1 MKFKRGG
8 ECGSRVLRAVN
19 TMHKL
24 ARKMTKRLALI
35 LVIVAF
41 IFFPAIN
48 VPIAYADYYQAYTGT
63 GSIWFSIQWS
73 NGPVYYPSWSTPNP
87 NPLYVPGNMGA
98 GLIKVTLRP
107 TYSSTSYSF
116 YHGTM
121 TTIPLYAVDSAGN
134 QTLVANLTFTDCP
147 PVGNNISFGPYYL
160 NQNYRGFKLG
170 SPSAYCPSGY
180 TMGSASLN
188 AYLDFEFYAIVFAS
202 TESQFTTLSNNAAS
216 AATNAQNAYNAAN
229 TAASAAQSAQS
240 AANSANTNA
249 QNAYNA
255 ANAAKASADQAAAN
269 TTYSGQ
275 SAAYWAYLAAQGG
288 TDTAP
293 PTIQKV
299 AGQNGATCTSTGTFY
314 VVVQATD
321 NRAGQLQ
328 AHAQV
333 DGGVWTGWYNIP
345 QNAIPVSLSSVG
357 AHTITVEVK
366 DAAGNSSQATMTAFR
381 V

>member
-8 ECGSRVLRAVN
+8 EYGSRVLRTVN
-19 TMHKL
+19 MIYKL
-24 ARKMTKRLALI
+24 SRKMKKRLAFI

-41 IFFPAIN
+41 IVFPVIN

-63 GSIWFSIQWS
+63 GSIGFTIQWS
-73 NGPVYYPSWSTPNP
+73 NGPVYYSSSPYPS
-87 NPLYVPGNMGA
+87 PLYVPGNMGA
-98 GLIKVTLRP
+98 ALIKVTLRP
-107 TYSSTSYSF
+107 TYSTTSTF
-116 YHGTM
+116 WYHYTS
-121 TTIPLYAVDSAGN
+121 TTIPLYAIDGNGN
-134 QTLVANLTFTDCP
+134 QILVAYLNFTGCP
-147 PVGNNISFGPYYL
+147 SVGNNISFGPYYL
-160 NQNYRGFKLG
+160 SQNYRGFKLG
-170 SPSAYCPSGY
+170 SPSATCPTGY
-180 TMGSASLN
+180 SMGSASLS

-229 TAASAAQSAQS
+229 TAA
-240 AANSANTNA
+240 TNA

-255 ANAAKASADQAAAN
+255 ANTAAAQTIYN
-269 TTYSGQ
+269 GQ
-275 SAAYWAYLAAQGG
+275 SAAYWAYQAAQGG
-288 TDTAP
+288 ADTTP

-321 NRAGQLQ
+321 NRTGQLQ
-328 AHAQV
+328 ARAQV
-333 DGGVWTGWYNIP
+333 DGGTWTGWYNIP

-357 AHTITVEVK
+357 AYTITVEVK